1 MIVFKTFLKIL
12 NRCKAPVIMYTAFL
26 VFFGGFNM
34 QSDNK
39 VTEFASAKPD
49 VVIINEDGE
58 NVLTHHMVAYLEDN
72 YTIKDLDMK
81 DEAFSDALFYRQVN
95 YIIKIPKNFA
105 NDFENGKETPIEV
118 NSTGDYQASLAEI
131 VLSRYLEVADT
142 YRRIGLKGTDL
153 ASNIDATLQN
163 DVDVELT
170 SKLDSSALDR
180 ATFYFN
186 FMNYCI
192 LAGTIYVI
200 TLILSEFK
208 KEAIAK
214 RTIISS
220 MDYGKHNRY
229 LFLSNGLFAVS
240 LLAIYIVLGLV
251 LVGDILISWHGLLYV
266 VNAFI
271 FTLCARAIATLIGT
285 ISRNKEA
292 INGIVNVVALGSSF
306 LAGAFVPMEWLPKS
320 VLNIAQV
327 LPSYWFIKTNE
338 AIKTIEEVNF
348 RSIEPLLLNMGILLG
363 FTILFAILGNIVA
376 KRKRKFA

>member
-12 NRCKAPVIMYTAFL
+12 NRCKAPIIMYTAFL

-34 QSDNK
+34 QNENPA
-39 VTEFASAKPD
+39 TEFASEKPD
-49 VVIINEDGE
+49 VVIINEDDE
-58 NVLTHHMVAYLEDN
+58 NAFTDHLVAYLEDN
-72 YTIKDLDMK
+72 FVIKDLEME
-81 DEAFSDALFYRQVN
+81 DEALSDALFYRQVN

-105 NDFENGKETPIEV
+105 KDFESGEEPSIEV
-118 NSTGDYQASLAEI
+118 KSTGDYQASLAEM
-131 VLSRYLEVADT
+131 VLSRYLEVADG
-142 YRRIGLKGTDL
+142 YRRVGLKGQDLVYNIDL
-153 ASNIDATLQN
+153 ALQR

-170 SKLDSSALDR
+170 TKLDSTGLDR

-208 KEAIAK
+208 KEMISK

-220 MDYGKHNRY
+220 MDYGKHNWY
-229 LFLSNGLFAVS
+229 LFLSNGLFAVT
-240 LLAIYIVLGLV
+240 LLILYIILGV
-251 LVGDILISWHGLLYV
+251 ILVGDVLISWHGLMYF
-266 VNAFI
+266 VNASI
-271 FTLCARAIATLIGT
+271 FTLCALAIATLIGT
-285 ISRNKEA
+285 LVRNKEA
-292 INGIVNVVALGSSF
+292 INGIVNVIALGSSF

-338 AIKTIEEVNF
+338 AIKTIEEINF
-348 RSIEPLLLNMGILLG
+348 TSIEPLLVNMAVLLG
-363 FTILFAILGNIVA
+363 FTVLFFILGNIIA